1 VTAVAD
7 GPSGAAG
14 NAQCARKLVERME
27 SSSLAASASC
37 LILADC
43 RALIS
48 DRHIIRVLS
57 FVLYL
62 SLEAPIRTVDAV
74 TEQKYPVLLEYA
86 KASFE
91 RIKQRLRHL

>member
-1 VTAVAD
+1 MVQAVLR
-7 GPSGAAG
+7 G

-27 SSSLAASASC
+27 SASC

-62 SLEAPIRTVDAV
+62 SLEASIRTVDAV
-74 TEQKYPVLLEYA
+74 TEQKYPVLLEYVN
-86 KASFE
+86 ASFE
-91 RIKQRLRHL
+91 RIKQGLRHL